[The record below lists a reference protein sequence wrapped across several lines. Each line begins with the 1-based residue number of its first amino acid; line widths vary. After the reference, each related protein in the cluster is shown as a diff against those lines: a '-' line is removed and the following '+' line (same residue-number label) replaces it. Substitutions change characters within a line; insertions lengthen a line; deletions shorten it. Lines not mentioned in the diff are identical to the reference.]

1 MLLLFLP
8 HGLVSLRAGMFGRKT
23 KHV

>member
-8 HGLVSLRAGMFGRKT
+8 HGLASLRAGMFGRKA